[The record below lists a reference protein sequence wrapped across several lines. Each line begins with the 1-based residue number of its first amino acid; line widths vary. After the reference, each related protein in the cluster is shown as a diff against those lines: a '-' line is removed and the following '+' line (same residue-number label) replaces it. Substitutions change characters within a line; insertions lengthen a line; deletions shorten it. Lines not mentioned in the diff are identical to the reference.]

1 MNLSPSSEP
10 PAQRNVCVFCASSNG
25 AEPIFLEA
33 AKALG
38 RNIAE
43 RRWHLVYGGADI
55 GLMGALADAAL
66 GGGAVTGVIPRAL
79 ADRRFPTGV

>member
-38 RNIAE
+38 QSIAE
-43 RRWHLVYGGADI
+43 RRWHLVYGGADV
-55 GLMGALADAAL
+55 G
-66 GGGAVTGVIPRAL
+66 
-79 ADRRFPTGV
+79 